1 MKPFIGN
8 IEELTEGNRDFRRV
22 IHTGS
27 QLQLVLMALRPGEE
41 LGEETHGDTDQF
53 FRVEEGRGEVVIEG
67 ETTSI
72 ESGVAI
78 VVPAG
83 ARHNLRNTGGV
94 PLAFYTVYAPPEHA
108 DGTVHRT
115 KEEADRAHAAEHSG
129 V

>member
-8 IEELTEGNRDFRRV
+8 IEELTEGNRDYRRV

-27 QLQLVLMALRPGEE
+27 RMQLVLMALRPGEE
-41 LGEETHGDTDQF
+41 LGEEIHGDTDQF

-67 ETTSI
+67 QATPI
-72 ESGVAI
+72 ESGMAI

-83 ARHNLRNTGGV
+83 ARHNLRNTGDG
-94 PLAFYTVYAPPEHA
+94 PLAVYTLYAPPEHA

-115 KEEADRAHAAEHSG
+115 KEEAERAHAEEHSA